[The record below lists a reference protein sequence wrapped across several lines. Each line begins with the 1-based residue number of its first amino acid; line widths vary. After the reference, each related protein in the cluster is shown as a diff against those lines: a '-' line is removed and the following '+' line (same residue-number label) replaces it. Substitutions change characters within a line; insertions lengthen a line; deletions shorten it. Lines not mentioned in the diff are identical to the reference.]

1 MSNNFE
7 ENNKFFNT
15 DGTINRRTFITNLL
29 ITEIFEAL
37 VYSTPMLI
45 LLIINPDI
53 TGSIM
58 KSAIQTGMFPRW
70 LAIYCFV
77 VWIMKIGLLYPS
89 IVKRIRDITG
99 NYDNT
104 NWVFAVLAFSVM
116 AFLPAPPA
124 IRQILSSVPLVIAI
138 CLMVLKGRISGE
150 RPKSEIFK
158 FNWGAMFGT
167 WIWGLINK
175 SYITLLSIPL
185 FFTTG
190 FIPFM
195 IICGIKGNE
204 WAYKNSE
211 KTLEDFHK
219 SQSKQAAAFS
229 AIIPVIFILFLFFGS
244 ITGLIAFGKY
254 LKKNPEALKKLENY
268 SQELIKSSTET
279 RFSKIKF
286 TENEYQFY
294 MNPVEWSKLPQY
306 GKLNTFHIAENYVI
320 LSVFKENKDIK
331 DLITYAKEY
340 RKIKIYS
347 TFNNEILAEFHF
359 NEQKIK
365 DLTEKYKKR
374 EISAK
379 EYWKSINQGYKFN
392 EHPTLP

>member
-1 MSNNFE
+1 MK
-7 ENNKFFNT
+7 KF
-15 DGTINRRTFITNLL
+15 
-29 ITEIFEAL
+29 
-37 VYSTPMLI
+37 
-45 LLIINPDI
+45 
-53 TGSIM
+53 
-58 KSAIQTGMFPRW
+58 
-70 LAIYCFV
+70 
-77 VWIMKIGLLYPS
+77 LLYGAIFGLAACSGVPS
-89 IVKRIRDITG
+89 DINDEKVFFAFDSAAISDEARD
-99 NYDNT
+99 
-104 NWVFAVLAFSVM
+104 S
-116 AFLPAPPA
+116 
-124 IRQILSSVPLVIAI
+124 
-138 CLMVLKGRISGE
+138 
-150 RPKSEIFK
+150 
-158 FNWGAMFGT
+158 
-167 WIWGLINK
+167 
-175 SYITLLSIPL
+175 
-185 FFTTG
+185 
-190 FIPFM
+190 
-195 IICGIKGNE
+195 
-204 WAYKNSE
+204 
-211 KTLEDFHK
+211 LE
-219 SQSKQAAAFS
+219 SQS
-229 AIIPVIFILFLFFGS
+229 L
-244 ITGLIAFGKY
+244 Y

-374 EISAK
+374 EIPAK